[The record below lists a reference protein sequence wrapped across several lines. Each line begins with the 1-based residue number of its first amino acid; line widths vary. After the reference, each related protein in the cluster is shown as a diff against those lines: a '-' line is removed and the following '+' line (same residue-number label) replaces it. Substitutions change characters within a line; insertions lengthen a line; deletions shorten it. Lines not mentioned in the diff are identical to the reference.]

1 MGEALH
7 MEVIEELDVLWGWRT
22 KMVGKKSTKKMMTYY
37 SRRTPRKK
45 PMEIISIPEPMCKSG
60 ETAGRLEKLT
70 LRTDP
75 AAGNSAR
82 GYRKEWACY

>member
-1 MGEALH
+1 MGLENKDGRK
-7 MEVIEELDVLWGWRT
+7 EVN
-22 KMVGKKSTKKMMTYY
+22 KKMMTYY
-37 SRRTPRKK
+37 SRITPRKN